1 MAKRL
6 FTCLFFV
13 GAAACTS
20 TGPSVSLSGTV
31 RSSTGSPVSGA
42 TVAIV
47 DGPFAGKSATTAAS
61 GAYALS
67 GLQAASFTVSVS
79 SSSDAA
85 QSWSVTL
92 KSSQALDFVLGG
104 GFSITGTVRDT
115 AQTPVAGA
123 TMTIAGGPNN
133 GRTTKTDMA
142 GTYGF
147 AGLQASSFTIKV
159 TSSDWAPTT
168 VVMTLPGDLVADV
181 IMRYPPFVLTGRV
194 LDANTSSPISGA
206 TVVFNGRY
214 QGRSDPAGRYSVTG
228 GEDGGISGNLAF
240 ATANGYEDEYRFIQT
255 TTRDFHLRPSQRI
268 TAGASTSVTVSPT
281 DTICVNNVQDDPFL
295 WGPVVPVCR
304 TVRVVAP
311 SDGLLTV
318 EAVSLVGA
326 HPQVEAEAVNDAHCC
341 TLENMGNP
349 WSQQVTAGT
358 EVIVNV
364 EIQSNSATP
373 QTFTL
378 KTSMSRI
385 AESVRSVQ
393 AELDNQR
400 HINVHR

>member
-1 MAKRL
+1 
-6 FTCLFFV
+6 
-13 GAAACTS
+13 
-20 TGPSVSLSGTV
+20 
-31 RSSTGSPVSGA
+31 
-42 TVAIV
+42 
-47 DGPFAGKSATTAAS
+47 
-61 GAYALS
+61 
-67 GLQAASFTVSVS
+67 
-79 SSSDAA
+79 
-85 QSWSVTL
+85 
-92 KSSQALDFVLGG
+92 
-104 GFSITGTVRDT
+104 
-115 AQTPVAGA
+115 
-123 TMTIAGGPNN
+123 
-133 GRTTKTDMA
+133 
-142 GTYGF
+142 
-147 AGLQASSFTIKV
+147 
-159 TSSDWAPTT
+159 
-168 VVMTLPGDLVADV
+168 
-181 IMRYPPFVLTGRV
+181 
-194 LDANTSSPISGA
+194 
-206 TVVFNGRY
+206 
-214 QGRSDPAGRYSVTG
+214 
-228 GEDGGISGNLAF
+228 
-240 ATANGYEDEYRFIQT
+240 
-255 TTRDFHLRPSQRI
+255 
-268 TAGASTSVTVSPT
+268 
-281 DTICVNNVQDDPFL
+281 VQDDPFL